1 MPMLVH
7 EYEADVMRTM
17 NPCLTMEALLIEG
30 LLGLNSE
37 AGEAGDIFKKY
48 KYQGHP
54 FDKEHIAIELG
65 DAAWYLVEAAHAIG
79 YSLEEIL
86 QMNIE
91 KRAKRYPNGFEA
103 QRSLNRKA
111 GDI

>member
-1 MPMLVH
+1 MEMLVR
-7 EYEADVMRTM
+7 EYESDVMRTM

-54 FDKEHIAIELG
+54 MDKEHIAIELG

-79 YSLEEIL
+79 YSFEEIL
-86 QMNIE
+86 QMNMD
-91 KRAKRYPNGFEA
+91 KRARRYPNGFEY
-103 QRSLNRKA
+103 RKSLFRKE
-111 GDI
+111 GDL

>member
-17 NPCLTMEALLIEG
+17 NPCLTMESLLNEG

-48 KYQGHP
+48 KYQGHNL
-54 FDKEHIAIELG
+54 DKAHLALELG
-65 DAAWYLVEAAHAIG
+65 DAAWYLTEAAHAIG
-79 YSLEEIL
+79 YSLEEVL
-86 QMNIE
+86 QMNME
-91 KRAKRYPNGFEA
+91 KRQDRYPNGFEA
-103 QRSLNRKA
+103 YRSLYRKV
-111 GDI
+111 GDV